1 MFDLKGHLRLNK
13 ALYVYLFSSKNFS
26 VKPTLPLMLPKLHV
40 LFSARFQI
48 GCRNCNLNLRSY
60 GQLLSLFLLVLN
72 PSFFLREKSFC
83 KSVGIDKT
91 KLQKDIDKNVSSSLS
106 H

>member
-26 VKPTLPLMLPKLHV
+26 VKPTLPLMLPKLLV
-40 LFSARFQI
+40 LFSARFPI
-48 GCRNCNLNLRSY
+48 GCRNYNLNLRFY
-60 GQLLSLFLLVLN
+60 GQLLSLFLRL
-72 PSFFLREKSFC
+72 SFFLRVKSFC
-83 KSVGIDKT
+83 KSVRIHKT
-91 KLQKDIDKNVSSSLS
+91 KLQKDIVKNVSSSLS